1 MKIYFLKRKKNK
13 NMDFCI
19 PNILNQHFEKH
30 VQDNE
35 HDDEM
40 YTNFVLLTIEQ
51 YPWVLNYSYDVEE

>member
-1 MKIYFLKRKKNK
+1 
-13 NMDFCI
+13 MDFCI